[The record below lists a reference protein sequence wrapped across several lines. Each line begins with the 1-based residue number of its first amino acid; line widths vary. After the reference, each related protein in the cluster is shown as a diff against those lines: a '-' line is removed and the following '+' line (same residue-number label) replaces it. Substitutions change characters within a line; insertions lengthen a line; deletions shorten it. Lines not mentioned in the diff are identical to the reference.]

1 MTDPFISHVLTPGFY
16 KYGYVTN
23 DRDQAIDVLQK
34 SLGIEEFVPF
44 SPTFTVTTDD
54 GQTGEASLDCAFS
67 AGRDIFIEALEPKS
81 GLVDVFSS
89 SLTDSD
95 EFQLVLHHISVIVDD
110 LEAVKASAAAVGITP
125 AIEAH
130 LSTGMSF
137 TYMKMPDLGLWIEH
151 DQYDGDSR
159 SFLDSIANRPLPEH

>member
-1 MTDPFISHVLTPGFY
+1 MTDSFISHILTPGFY

-23 DRDQAIDVLQK
+23 DRDRAIKTLQA

-44 SPTFTVTTDD
+44 SPKFTVTTDD
-54 GQTGEASLDCAFS
+54 GRTGEAALDCAFS
-67 AGRDIFIEALEPKS
+67 AGRDIFIEVLQPKS
-81 GLVDVFSS
+81 GLVDIFES

-110 LEAVKASAAAVGITP
+110 LEAVKTSAAAVGIKP

-130 LSTGMSF
+130 LPTGMSF
-137 TYMKMPDLGLWIEH
+137 TYMKLPDLGLWIEH
-151 DQYDGDSR
+151 DQYDGNSR
-159 SFLDSIANRPLPEH
+159 AFLDGIASRPLPVR